1 MQHKCRVTVIRTEV
15 YEDLQAKYLKKP
27 KAGPCPFYKVGR
39 EFIFERYGGVDD
51 YMTCGR
57 GDFCSEAWDAISRF
71 IYCAIHGGSIM
82 RNWTNDEKMMI
93 ANCSS
98 GTRPVFFKIERL
110 DYKVLVLDCPL
121 EESHI
126 APLEA
131 ELKKIGVTDIGY
143 RDWFIECYVDND
155 MDDKILVDAAE
166 KVGLK
171 IKRVD

>member
-1 MQHKCRVTVIRTEV
+1 
-15 YEDLQAKYLKKP
+15 
-27 KAGPCPFYKVGR
+27 
-39 EFIFERYGGVDD
+39 
-51 YMTCGR
+51 
-57 GDFCSEAWDAISRF
+57 
-71 IYCAIHGGSIM
+71 M

-126 APLEA
+126 APLEE

-143 RDWFIECYVDND
+143 RDWFIECYVDED